1 MPCKQ
6 LQAHGEAL
14 YRERRDTRS
23 RRERE
28 VRLPRPIQGV
38 HIDHVPFKSF
48 SSGALIPSGQFVTG
62 KPWEKSV
69 SIASLKEG

>member
-1 MPCKQ
+1 MPCTQ

-23 RRERE
+23 RRE
-28 VRLPRPIQGV
+28 VRWLPRPIQGV
-38 HIDHVPFKSF
+38 HIDHFKSF
-48 SSGALIPSGQFVTG
+48 SSGALIPAGRLVTR
-62 KPWEKSV
+62 KPWEKSG